1 MVAPLPSMSHG
12 TGNPRVRFF
21 DGFHGMKVSPMTAR
35 IIPFPS
41 HRFSAVDADI
51 LHGVESTMIAIGVWG
66 RVQYLDAAQ
75 GPGFDMVLIYSPDAL
90 APNLI
95 IKRQKT
101 GVYMLIDSMS
111 MEVMATAKTL
121 DDLLAPLEPV
131 IRVAE
136 TAPDSGVRR
145 LH

>member
-1 MVAPLPSMSHG
+1 MQ
-12 TGNPRVRFF
+12 
-21 DGFHGMKVSPMTAR
+21 VSPMTAR
-35 IIPFPS
+35 IISFPS
-41 HRFSAVDADI
+41 HRFSAVDAEI
-51 LHGVESTMIAIGVWG
+51 LRGVESTMIAIGAWG
-66 RVQYLDAAQ
+66 RVQYLDTTQ
-75 GPGFDMVLIYSPDAL
+75 GPGFDMVLIYSPEAL

-101 GVYMLIDSMS
+101 GAYMLIDSVS